1 MDEKEF
7 AMKKNTN
14 IQEQPVMVAIH
25 CLIYNQEPYLRDC
38 FDGFVKQQTNFRF
51 VAVVHDDCSKDK
63 SADIIREYAEKY
75 PDIFIPIIETEN
87 QWSKADGSIYR
98 IMNKAIDAT
107 GAKYVAYCEGDDY
120 WIDPHKLQ
128 KQIDIL
134 EADETLMM
142 CCTDRCVVD
151 NKSQVLIEKKGG
163 AVKDN
168 QAGRYNLRD
177 FFRDNHDYPTMSVV
191 FRNTHKEELR
201 AKFEHTQNKWLGDW
215 TLWICLLIFG
225 DMYYIDEVT
234 SAYRVNPTSITH
246 TPKRVER
253 AKANRDI
260 CLKVADIL
268 PEQYADIAAD
278 LRNTGWVWIT
288 LIYAYKTEKRYWAMI
303 GAILVA
309 MVKCPRSL
317 FQEIK
322 KHVRK

>member
-1 MDEKEF
+1 
-7 AMKKNTN
+7 MKKNS

-25 CLIYNQEPYLRDC
+25 CLIYNQEPYLREC
-38 FDGFVKQQTNFRF
+38 FEGFVKQETNFRY

-63 SADIIREYAEKY
+63 SADIIREYADKY

-98 IMNKAIDAT
+98 IMNEKIDAT

-128 KQIDIL
+128 KQVDIL

-151 NKSQVLIEKKGG
+151 NKSRVIEEKKGG
-163 AVKDN
+163 VVKDN
-168 QAGRYNLRD
+168 KEGRYNLRA
-177 FFRDNHDYPTMSVV
+177 FFKDQHQYPTMSVV
-191 FRNTHKEELR
+191 FRNTHKEEVR
-201 AKFEHTQNKWLGDW
+201 TKFEHTQNKWLGDW
-215 TLWICLLIFG
+215 TLWICLLIYG

-253 AKANRDI
+253 TRASADI
-260 CLKVADIL
+260 CKKVADIL
-268 PEQYADIAAD
+268 PNQYADLAED
-278 LRNTGWVWIT
+278 LRDTRWLWID
-288 LIYAYKTEKRYWAMI
+288 LIFAYRAEKRYLGMI
-303 GAILVA
+303 GSIIMATI
-309 MVKCPRSL
+309 MCPRGL
-317 FQEIK
+317 FRKYK
-322 KHVRK
+322 KHKKQ

>member
-1 MDEKEF
+1 
-7 AMKKNTN
+7 MKKNTT
-14 IQEQPVMVAIH
+14 QEQPIIVAIH

-38 FDGFVKQQTNFRF
+38 FEGFLKQQTNFRF

-98 IMNKAIDAT
+98 IMNEAIDAT

-128 KQIDIL
+128 KQVDIL

-142 CCTDRCVVD
+142 CCTNCSVVD
-151 NKSQVLIEKKGG
+151 NHSQMIHPVRPE
-163 AVKDN
+163 AVVKDN
-168 QAGRYNLRD
+168 KEGRYSLRD
-177 FFRDNHDYPTMSVV
+177 FFKDNHQYPTMSVV
-191 FRNTHKEELR
+191 FRNTHKEEVR

-234 SAYRVNPTSITH
+234 AAYRVNPTSITH
-246 TPKRVER
+246 NPKRVER
-253 AKANRDI
+253 AKAHRDI
-260 CLKVADIL
+260 CGKVADIM
-268 PEQYADIAAD
+268 PEEYADIAAN
-278 LRNTGWVWIT
+278 LRDTSWVWIA
-288 LIYAYKTEKRYWAMI
+288 LVFAYKAEKRYLGMI
-303 GAILVA
+303 GSLLMACVT
-309 MVKCPRSL
+309 CPRALWSTY
-317 FQEIK
+317 
-322 KHVRK
+322 RKSRKNHDT

>member
-7 AMKKNTN
+7 TMKKNTT
-14 IQEQPVMVAIH
+14 QEQPVMVAIH

-38 FDGFVKQQTNFRF
+38 FEGFVKQQTNFRF

-98 IMNKAIDAT
+98 IMNEKIDAT

-128 KQIDIL
+128 KQVDIL

-142 CCTDRCVVD
+142 CCTNCSVVD
-151 NKSQVLIEKKGG
+151 NHSQMIHPVRPE
-163 AVKDN
+163 AVVKDN
-168 QAGRYNLRD
+168 KEGRYSLRD
-177 FFRDNHDYPTMSVV
+177 FFKDNHQYPTMSVV
-191 FRNTHKEELR
+191 FRNTHKEEVR

-225 DMYYIDEVT
+225 DIYYIDEVT

-260 CLKVADIL
+260 CLKVADVL
-268 PEQYADIAAD
+268 PEEYADIAAD
-278 LRNTGWVWIT
+278 LRDTRWVWIT
-288 LIYAYKTEKRYWAMI
+288 LFYAYRAERSYCKMLGSFIMASI
-303 GAILVA
+303 V
-309 MVKCPRSL
+309 CPKSLWRS
-317 FQEIK
+317 I
-322 KHVRK
+322 RRRNG

>member
-7 AMKKNTN
+7 TMKKNTTH
-14 IQEQPVMVAIH
+14 EQPVMVAIH

-38 FDGFVKQQTNFRF
+38 FEGFVKQETNFRY

-98 IMNKAIDAT
+98 IMNEAIDAT

-120 WIDPHKLQ
+120 WTDPYKLQ
-128 KQIDIL
+128 KQVDIL

-151 NKSQVLIEKKGG
+151 NKSQVLVEKKGG
-163 AVKDN
+163 VVKDN
-168 QAGRYNLRD
+168 KAGRYNLRD

-191 FRNTHKEELR
+191 FRNTHKEEVR

>member
-1 MDEKEF
+1 M
-7 AMKKNTN
+7 N
-14 IQEQPVMVAIH
+14 IEQPILVAIH
-25 CLIYNQEPYLRDC
+25 CLVYNHEPYLRDC
-38 FDGFVKQQTNFRF
+38 LEGFVMQKTNFRF
-51 VAVVHDDCSKDK
+51 VAIVHDDCSTDG
-63 SADIIREYAEKY
+63 SAAIIKEYAKKY
-75 PDIFIPIIETEN
+75 PDIITPIIETEN

-98 IMNKAIDAT
+98 IMNEAIDAT
-107 GAKYVAYCEGDDY
+107 EAKYVAYCEGDDY

-151 NKSQVLIEKKGG
+151 NKSQVIKEKKGG
-163 AVKDN
+163 VVKDDKT
-168 QAGRYNLRD
+168 GRYNLRD

-191 FRNTHKEELR
+191 FRNTHKDEVR

-260 CLKVADIL
+260 CLKVADVL
-268 PEQYADIAAD
+268 PNEYSDIAAD
-278 LRNTGWVWIT
+278 LRNTDWVWIS
-288 LIYAYKTEKRYWAMI
+288 LIFAYKAEKRYLGMI
-303 GAILVA
+303 GSLLMACIT
-309 MVKCPRSL
+309 CPRTLWRS
-317 FQEIK
+317 I
-322 KHVRK
+322 RRRNG